1 MSSILPRCLLAANHR
16 PQGIRCR
23 YRLQPLQVAQC
34 GSRHAREGSQAQ
46 PGQGRRLLFSD
57 TEDGILNAIESGARV
72 LWANTHLFKEHPLQ
86 TSARIGAYA
95 DTVRVVGHPPVQQED
110 YEYKGH
116 VNALLR
122 TAGCRRIP
130 RQWDL
135 SELAA
140 STNNDY
146 STDDDGNLPELLAAL
161 ELPFPV
167 VAKPVRG
174 QSGLGFKVCANSI
187 ELYNHIRAIQAGLGG
202 RLECV
207 VEQYLA
213 GQETTVLV
221 LPPRLD
227 AAPDEPYYC
236 LGQATVESAARATR
250 AARDT
255 HEARDAQ
262 DAQEAQEAR
271 RLVLLARRCAREA
284 AHARRGPIHY
294 FRAPPPPTRSTRPY

>member
-1 MSSILPRCLLAANHR
+1 MGISNADKCRRFSLGACLLPTTGHKKSAADIAYNLSKL
-16 PQGIRCR
+16 PNVV
-23 YRLQPLQVAQC
+23 VA
-34 GSRHAREGSQAQ
+34 SPVR
-46 PGQGRRLLFSD
+46 GRKPNLAKAEDCCFPD

-86 TSARIGAYA
+86 TSARIVAYA
-95 DTVRVVGHPPVQQED
+95 DTVRVVGHPPVQLED
-110 YEYKGH
+110 YEHKGH

-140 STNNDY
+140 STNNDH
-146 STDDDGNLPELLAAL
+146 STDDDDNLPELLAAL

-174 QSGLGFKVCANSI
+174 QSGLGFKVCAHSI
-187 ELYNHIRAIQAGLGG
+187 ELYNHIRAIQARLGG

-236 LGQATVESAARATR
+236 LGQATVESAVGATR
-250 AARDT
+250 AA
-255 HEARDAQ
+255 H
-262 DAQEAQEAR
+262 DAQEA
-271 RLVLLARRCAREA
+271 
-284 AHARRGPIHY
+284 
-294 FRAPPPPTRSTRPY
+294 